1 MGVMKKEEK
10 KQPIFGQENF
20 KELKII
26 TEKLSALSGVG
37 ERQDLCNADMYDII
51 RLVKDFQ
58 QNPIVKNL
66 YKAEESLT
74 SDLIGSVF
82 K

>member
-1 MGVMKKEEK
+1 MKKEVK
-10 KQPIFGQENF
+10 NPPIFGEANF

-26 TEKLSALSGVG
+26 TEKLSVLSGVG

-51 RLVKDFQ
+51 TLVKDFHE
-58 QNPIVKNL
+58 NPIVKNL
-66 YKAEESLT
+66 YKAEEQLT
-74 SDLIGSVF
+74 SQLIRSVF